1 MNLDIRLRYIENEVE
16 GDQIMGTVYDLTHV
30 RRLEKIQ
37 KDFVGNVS
45 HELKTPVTSLLGF
58 TETLLDGAKDDPE
71 LTADFLTIMQND
83 AKRLQRLI
91 QDIIELSKDSDDLAE
106 DRQTIEINYFLHQ
119 QIELYQHLLRE
130 KQITVSIE
138 GIENCFYQT
147 RLTFFQPIIKNLF
160 ENAIQYSPE
169 KSQIEIAYHLT
180 DQLEITVTDHGIGI
194 SKEDQKRIFERFYRV
209 DKARARHSGG
219 TGLGLAIVKEYSEI
233 LGGEVKVESHP
244 RLGSTFTVRLPN
256 K

>member
-1 MNLDIRLRYIENEVE
+1 
-16 GDQIMGTVYDLTHV
+16 
-30 RRLEKIQ
+30 
-37 KDFVGNVS
+37 
-45 HELKTPVTSLLGF
+45 
-58 TETLLDGAKDDPE
+58 
-71 LTADFLTIMQND
+71 MQFNILP
-83 AKRLQRLI
+83 K
-91 QDIIELSKDSDDLAE
+91 
-106 DRQTIEINYFLHQ
+106 
-119 QIELYQHLLRE
+119 
-130 KQITVSIE
+130 
-138 GIENCFYQT
+138 
-147 RLTFFQPIIKNLF
+147 
-160 ENAIQYSPE
+160 

-244 RLGSTFTVRLPN
+244 RLGSTFTIRLPN